1 MIVAEVCCLLIMCI
15 VIIFAAAEKNVIII
29 YLQRRSTPV
38 KCAAEEKMAP
48 VLHSSRLTALSF
60 SFAKG
65 NPALWASVTR
75 R

>member
-1 MIVAEVCCLLIMCI
+1 MCI
-15 VIIFAAAEKNVIII
+15 VILVAVPQKMLLILI
-29 YLQRRSTPV
+29 YLQRQSTPV

-48 VLHSSRLTALSF
+48 ALHSSRLTALSF

-75 R
+75 P